1 MKNTLK
7 HFIARVRKIA
17 RRKAEHVTIKTFGAE
32 RVFQGFDWGADTFVF
47 EKGVWNRLDAH
58 LPVLIVR
65 KEDLLK
71 GAVGYVMTLTTGNHT
86 VAAIPLLAGQ
96 LWNIARVPAARRSK
110 VMQGK
115 VICANVVD
123 SVIELSQ
130 RDVETGLVTAA
141 DEWLQRVGLGLDE
154 VIMAERTDSALDY
167 YRRLGQEWRV
177 KPLAWTRREM
187 EAALN
192 ASRTR
197 INTCL
202 RYYHSAK
209 GVHFLTYKEFL
220 VLCRLAADD
229 YDQFVECLRE
239 LVSIF
244 ERDVRSCMRSPKF
257 HGHNEIELFGLR
269 RGEAFERIV
278 PELERLMESVVL
290 KRLSRDKVAERVN
303 SVGKLFKA
311 ALERPELGD
320 DESGDFVETMYMH
333 LTGEIYYGSGDS
345 VTPAFDDRR
354 TALPGATFRGGRP
367 DFHPGSDPRTRML
380 LANVEQ
386 MMSRNELIE
395 YANIYEVRSASD
407 ATNNLSVGEGVTR
420 EIVFKTNRRPLCS
433 SLIEKRLALKKAGY
447 GSYMLARV
455 EAFKALGVG
464 FGEYRLLTRQDS
476 KAGRELNYF
485 IRNRCP
491 GEPLDKIPDRMFQRA
506 GEFGGSEAGEDP
518 EVVFALGALL
528 GNAAAQNLALKKY
541 LPAPTRCRFGE
552 GKEIFEF
559 GYDIKSKREMPMSV
573 MLCSIRGSFGWPDLS
588 LTEENLDAIF
598 EFYFQAYAQVLYRY
612 WLKHKDAV
620 GLQPLSER
628 FFDGFEMKTREMH
641 WNYSVRREQFDAFDP
656 QLHKSY
662 EFTKTWHFVLWALD
676 RQLRRLEVLRK
687 LFAEKV
693 RQAGEAGVR
702 CEGSGRQGAGSM
714 VQETGDVMREAGF
727 TE

>member
-1 MKNTLK
+1 DM
-7 HFIARVRKIA
+7 
-17 RRKAEHVTIKTFGAE
+17 
-32 RVFQGFDWGADTFVF
+32 
-47 EKGVWNRLDAH
+47 H

-65 KEDLLK
+65 KEDLVK

-86 VAAIPLLAGQ
+86 VAAIPLLSGQ
-96 LWNIARVPAARRSK
+96 LWNIAHVPATQRSK
-110 VMQGK
+110 VMRGK
-115 VICANVVD
+115 VVCANVVNGI
-123 SVIELSQ
+123 IELSQ
-130 RDVETGLVTAA
+130 REVPTELVTAT
-141 DEWLQRVGLGLDE
+141 DEWLQRIGLALDE
-154 VIMAERTDSALDY
+154 VIMAERMDSSLDY

-177 KPLAWTRREM
+177 KTLAWTRREM

-192 ASRTR
+192 ASRTS

-209 GVHFLTYKEFL
+209 GVHFLTYKNFS
-220 VLCRLAADD
+220 VLCRLAAED

-278 PELERLMESVVL
+278 PELEKLMEGIVL
-290 KRLSRDKVAERVN
+290 KRVSREEGTTRICAIRQ
-303 SVGKLFKA
+303 LFKGS
-311 ALERPELGD
+311 LERPELGD
-320 DESGDFVETMYMH
+320 EESGDFVETMYMH

-367 DFHPGSDPRTRML
+367 EFHPGADARTRML

-386 MMSRNELIE
+386 MMSRDELIE

-407 ATNNLSVGEGVTR
+407 ATNKLSVGEGVTR

-455 EAFKALGVG
+455 HAFKALGVD
-464 FGEYRLLTRQDS
+464 FGEYRLLMHLDS
-476 KAGRELNYF
+476 KAGREMNYF

-491 GEPLDKIPDRMFQRA
+491 GDPLDEIPARMFQRA

-518 EVVFALGALL
+518 EVVLALGALL

-541 LPAPTRCRFGE
+541 LSNPVRCRFGE

-559 GYDIKSKREMPMSV
+559 GYDIKSKREMPMRV
-573 MLCSIRGSFGWPDLS
+573 RLCSIRGSFGWPDLS
-588 LTEENLDAIF
+588 LTEKNLNAIF
-598 EFYFQAYAQVLYRY
+598 EFYFQTYAQVLRRY
-612 WLKHKDAV
+612 WQKHKEAV
-620 GLQPLSER
+620 GLEQLAER

-641 WNYSVRREQFDAFDP
+641 WAYSVRREQFDAFDP

-662 EFTKTWHFVLWALD
+662 NFTKTWHFVLWALD
-676 RQLRRLEVLRK
+676 RQLRRIEVLRK

-693 RQAGEAGVR
+693 RQEELGI
-702 CEGSGRQGAGSM
+702 GS
-714 VQETGDVMREAGF
+714 
-727 TE
+727 

>member
-1 MKNTLK
+1 MKKTMQQ
-7 HFIARVRKIA
+7 FIARVRKTA
-17 RRKAEHVTIKTFGAE
+17 RRRTEHVVIKTFGTE

-47 EKGVWNRLDAH
+47 EKDVWKKLDAH
-58 LPVLIVR
+58 VPVLIVR
-65 KEDLLK
+65 KADLIK
-71 GAVGYVMTLTTGNHT
+71 KAAGYVMTITTGNHT
-86 VAAIPLLAGQ
+86 VAAIPLLTGQ
-96 LWNIARVPAARRSK
+96 LWDISRVPAKHRSK

-123 SVIELSQ
+123 GIIEISQ
-130 RDVETGLVTAA
+130 RDVPTGLVTAA
-141 DEWLQRVGLGLDE
+141 DEWLQQIGMGLDE
-154 VIMAERTDSALDY
+154 VIMADRTDSTLDY
-167 YRRLGQEWRV
+167 YRRLGQDWRV

-209 GVHFLTYKEFL
+209 GVHFLTLNDFSS
-220 VLCRLAADD
+220 LCRLASED

-278 PELERLMESVVL
+278 PELERLMESIALQRVAHEEAV
-290 KRLSRDKVAERVN
+290 KRICAVSQ
-303 SVGKLFKA
+303 LFKA
-311 ALERPELGD
+311 TLERPGLGD
-320 DESGDFVETMYMH
+320 EESDDFVQTMYMH
-333 LTGEIYYGSGDS
+333 LTGEIYYGAGDS
-345 VTPAFDDRR
+345 VVPAFDDRR

-367 DFHPGSDPRTRML
+367 DFHPGSDLRTHML
-380 LANVEQ
+380 LANVEH
-386 MMSRNELIE
+386 MMSREEVIE

-407 ATNNLSVGEGVTR
+407 DTNNLSLGEGGTR

-433 SLIEKRLALKKAGY
+433 SLIEKRLARQKAGY

-455 EAFKALGVG
+455 HAFKALGVG
-464 FGEYRLLTRQDS
+464 FGEYRLLTQLDS
-476 KAGRELNYF
+476 KVGREMHYF

-491 GEPLDKIPDRMFQRA
+491 GDPLDEIPDRMFQRA

-528 GNAAAQNLALKKY
+528 GNAAAQNMALKKY
-541 LPAPTRCRFGE
+541 LPDPPSCRFGE

-559 GYDIKSKREMPMSV
+559 GYDIISKREMPMRVMVCSV
-573 MLCSIRGSFGWPDLS
+573 RGTCGWPDLS
-588 LTEENLDAIF
+588 LTEENLGAIF
-598 EFYFQAYAQVLYRY
+598 EFYLQSYAQVLYRY
-612 WLKHKDAV
+612 WLKHKEAV
-620 GLQPLSER
+620 GLKHLAEH

-641 WNYSVRREQFDAFDP
+641 WNYSVRREQFDEFDP
-656 QLHKSY
+656 QLNKSY
-662 EFTKTWHFVLWALD
+662 EFKKTWHFVLWALD
-676 RQLRRLEVLRK
+676 RQLRRIDVLRK
-687 LFAEKV
+687 MLIDKVMRAE
-693 RQAGEAGVR
+693 EA
-702 CEGSGRQGAGSM
+702 
-714 VQETGDVMREAGF
+714 ETGSQDSGGRAQRTGGRAPE
-727 TE
+727 